1 MIQPIID
8 HIGLKTQVANDLHFS
23 ASFYVNRPL
32 SPSAMKGIWEVVSLH
47 LFSKFLLNKLSRNT
61 FKLVEKLTMQYLN
74 RHCNKTERKN
84 ADHI

>member
-8 HIGLKTQVANDLHFS
+8 HIRLKTHVNDLHFS

-32 SPSAMKGIWEVVSLH
+32 SPSAMGGHLLH
-47 LFSKFLLNKLSRNT
+47 FFSKFLLNKLSRNA
-61 FKLVEKLTMQYLN
+61 FKLVGKLTIQYLN
-74 RHCNKTERKN
+74 HYSNKTEHKN